1 MIKKMWLNFSTQNEP
16 MNRTYAYDKVNMSSY
31 QMIDNARS
39 IDDVDLSEQ
48 GLCKWLHSLFLLD
61 FMLVALSFHFYFHQ
75 LIILGMLR
83 KRRNFWVAAQYILW
97 LETTV
102 GLESIKSAIP
112 YMYWLKSIV
121 FVISNIGVR
130 NF

>member
-1 MIKKMWLNFSTQNEP
+1 

-48 GLCKWLHSLFLLD
+48 GLQMAAFSLPLD

-83 KRRNFWVAAQYILW
+83 KRRTFWVAAQYIL
-97 LETTV
+97 
-102 GLESIKSAIP
+102 
-112 YMYWLKSIV
+112 
-121 FVISNIGVR
+121 
-130 NF
+130 

>member
-1 MIKKMWLNFSTQNEP
+1 MHLLILVYTKISSLPSRNHLESQPIVHCLRKKRIANAKKMWLNFSTQNEP

-31 QMIDNARS
+31 QMIDNACS

-61 FMLVALSFHFYFHQ
+61 FMLVASSFHFYFHQ

-83 KRRNFWVAAQYILW
+83 KRRNFWVAAQYIL
-97 LETTV
+97 
-102 GLESIKSAIP
+102 
-112 YMYWLKSIV
+112 
-121 FVISNIGVR
+121 
-130 NF
+130 

>member
-1 MIKKMWLNFSTQNEP
+1 MLLPSRNHLESQPLVHCLKVRKEWQMLIKVWLNFSTQNEL

-48 GLCKWLHSLFLLD
+48 GLCKWLHSIFLLD
-61 FMLVALSFHFYFHQ
+61 FMLVALSFHFHFHQ

-83 KRRNFWVAAQYILW
+83 KRRNFWVAAQYIL
-97 LETTV
+97 
-102 GLESIKSAIP
+102 
-112 YMYWLKSIV
+112 
-121 FVISNIGVR
+121 
-130 NF
+130 